1 VGWPYGATMDVQPLT
16 YRGRIVAACTGECFL
31 VADDLAY
38 RAPGDPE
45 LVFIVAMCAYATDIA
60 QGLLPGPFDG
70 ADARVATRERS

>member
-16 YRGRIVAACTGECFL
+16 YRGRIVAAGTGECFL

-38 RAPGDPE
+38 RAPGGPE
-45 LVFIVAMCAYATDIA
+45 LVFIGAMCAYASDIA